1 MREDKQTGSVLPW
14 RQTVPVSRVRPDP
27 RNIRDGDLG
36 DLDGLEQSIRKHG
49 LKQPILVRTLPDGSG
64 DFALLDG
71 ERRFLAMK
79 DWNTEIPAVIIR
91 PIPGTDVRMDTVITG
106 LITDVH
112 KRALNPIAKAK
123 AFDAIRTGYG
133 EEPLTQ
139 NQIGEI
145 VGLSGSSVS
154 TFLSLLE
161 LTQDSQARVLLP
173 VENPRHLPVNQAIR
187 AVRAQRARD
196 RKKAGGTG
204 KAGAVWEP
212 DWFTFRHPLANQA
225 MRLCDSRDHNSRRRL
240 GAKGGFAG
248 ACGQCWQSCV
258 EQDYEKVLKA
268 AGWTPPS

>member
-1 MREDKQTGSVLPW
+1 MNENTQTGSVLPW
-14 RQTVPVSRVRPDP
+14 RQTVPVDRVRPDP
-27 RNIRDGDLG
+27 GNIRDGDLG

-49 LKQPILVRTLPDGSG
+49 LKQPILVRALSDGSG

-79 DWNTEIPAVIIR
+79 RIATEIPAVILR
-91 PIPGTDVRMDTVITG
+91 PLPGADIRMDTVITG

-112 KRALNPIAKAK
+112 KRALNPVAKAK

-133 EEPLTQ
+133 DMPLTQ

-145 VGLSGSSVS
+145 VGMSGSTVS

-161 LTQDSQARVLLP
+161 LTEDSQRRVALP
-173 VENPRHLPVNQAIR
+173 ADDPRHLPVVQAIR

-196 RKKAGGTG
+196 RKRKGGTG

-225 MRLCDSRDHNSRRRL
+225 MNLCNVRDHNSRRRL
-240 GAKGGFAG
+240 GAKGDFAG
-248 ACGQCWQSCV
+248 ACGQCWQSCI
-258 EQDYEKVLKA
+258 EQDYEKVLRA
-268 AGWTPPS
+268 SGWTSPG